1 MFVLPSSDI
10 DLVDHFSLN
19 QSRTEE
25 ITLKEDFG
33 NEFLTLVD
41 FGKECVFVL
50 DVGYCF
56 LFSAT
61 PVLCVCLLGGWGGAG
76 DESQISHTGLMD
88 MNLQSLSHHGDA
100 FGDEDRG
107 FDLLGKSVSSFL

>member
-1 MFVLPSSDI
+1 MFVLPFSDI
-10 DLVDHFSLN
+10 ELVDHFSLN

-33 NEFLTLVD
+33 NEFMTLVD
-41 FGKECVFVL
+41 FGKEHVFVL

-61 PVLCVCLLGGWGGAG
+61 PVLRVSAVGGQ
-76 DESQISHTGLMD
+76 E
-88 MNLQSLSHHGDA
+88 MNLRSTT
-100 FGDEDRG
+100 
-107 FDLLGKSVSSFL
+107 LG

>member
-1 MFVLPSSDI
+1 MFVLPFSDI

-41 FGKECVFVL
+41 FGKEHVFVL
-50 DVGYCF
+50 DVGYYYHCL
-56 LFSAT
+56 LFERSSNKSAT
-61 PVLCVCLLGGWGGAG
+61 PVLCVSAGG
-76 DESQISHTGLMD
+76 S
-88 MNLQSLSHHGDA
+88 
-100 FGDEDRG
+100 RR
-107 FDLLGKSVSSFL
+107 